1 MPELPLRNSAI
12 LLRSLGAAGLA
23 GLQSLY
29 LRSLLQEEPA
39 VPAHR
44 PIPGGCGVV
53 CIAVN
58 TACLDG
64 AGFSSGLGCWD
75 GETRQ
80 VDRCVMVHLYV
91 QRRGM
96 WSKVQIL
103 WPDCRLAQM
112 LVLAMLLSE

>member
-1 MPELPLRNSAI
+1 VLLGLLASNRCIYVLCCRKNQLCLRI
-12 LLRSLGAAGLA
+12 GPFLAAAVLCVSQRTLHVLMVLDLA
-23 GLQSLY
+23 
-29 LRSLLQEEPA
+29 
-39 VPAHR
+39 
-44 PIPGGCGVV
+44 
-53 CIAVN
+53 
-58 TACLDG
+58 
-64 AGFSSGLGCWD
+64 SGLGCWD